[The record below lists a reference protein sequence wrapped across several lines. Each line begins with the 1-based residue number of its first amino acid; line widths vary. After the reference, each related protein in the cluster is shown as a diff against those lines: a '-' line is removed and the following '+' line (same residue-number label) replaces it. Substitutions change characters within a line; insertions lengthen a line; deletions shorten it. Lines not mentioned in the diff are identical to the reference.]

1 MNTLKRILYEVGI
14 CVIGTYIYSLVS
26 NQSFWEIQLP
36 LWFWLTIIIV
46 LTVLFYVVDYIITQ
60 YRVKRL
66 VTDFTECAF
75 GDSYVY
81 TWKYKRTYTGRYNA
95 YGYEATDIH
104 TKTPLSEM
112 NNGKRFICGH
122 EVPEETIKMF
132 IQLIIVANI
141 DKKMGKTLQPVLEYL
156 HWIEDS
162 QKHKLL
168 HL

>member
-1 MNTLKRILYEVGI
+1 MNTLKRILYEVGV
-14 CVIGTYIYSLVS
+14 CAIGTYVYSLVS
-26 NQSFWEIQLP
+26 NQSFWKIQLP
-36 LWFWLTIIIV
+36 LWMWLTIFVV
-46 LTVLFYVVDYIITQ
+46 LTV
-60 YRVKRL
+60 KRL
-66 VTDFTECAF
+66 ITDFTECVF

-104 TKTPLSEM
+104 TKIPLSEM
-112 NNGKRFICGH
+112 NNGKRFVCGH

-141 DKKMGKTLQPVLEYL
+141 DKKTGKTLQPVLEYL

-162 QKHKLL
+162 QKHSLL
-168 HL
+168 H

>member
-81 TWKYKRTYTGRYNA
+81 TWKYKRTYTGHYNA

-104 TKTPLSEM
+104 TKIPLSEM
-112 NNGKRFICGH
+112 NNGKRFVCGH

-141 DKKMGKTLQPVLEYL
+141 DKKKGKTLKPVLEYL
-156 HWIEDS
+156 HWTEDS
-162 QKHKLL
+162 QKHSLL
-168 HL
+168 H